1 MLYKKAYCCKVNDDW
16 FVSVWMGLI
25 LSMLKLNERG
35 DVRYVLR
42 TAIVGVVLVTVVG
55 CASVDGG
62 SVGVQSEQAQMDN
75 LQKTLYGAGREAE
88 TSNNYEVAAGIYGR
102 LFEQRPDDPAILSA
116 FVRNMRYS
124 GRSRE
129 IIDYVQAKAPQL
141 LANAQVKFEYAK
153 ALLAAGRKAEA
164 LTTLSQVEALTP
176 GDWRVLSAQGITYDA
191 LGRYEEAIATY
202 AAALK
207 LSPDNV
213 VVMNNMA
220 MSQAISG
227 QLTTAIATLE
237 RAAGINRT
245 NTHVRQNLALLYAIN
260 GDVERAQA
268 LAAMDLDVSDVETNL
283 SFYRRFEGQSR

>member
-1 MLYKKAYCCKVNDDW
+1 ML
-16 FVSVWMGLI
+16 M
-25 LSMLKLNERG
+25 LNERG
-35 DVRYVLR
+35 GVGHVLR
-42 TAIVGVVLVTVVG
+42 AALVGGLLVTVVG
-55 CASVDGG
+55 CASVNGG
-62 SVGVQSEQAQMDN
+62 SAGGQSNQAQMDN
-75 LQKTLYGAGREAE
+75 LQRTLYGAGREAE
-88 TSNNYEVAAGIYGR
+88 TSNNYEMAAGIYGR
-102 LFEQRPDDPAILSA
+102 LYEQRPDDPVVLSA

-129 IIDYVQAKAPQL
+129 IIDYVQTKTPHL
-141 LANAQVKFEYAK
+141 LVDARVKFEYAK

-164 LTTLSQVEALTP
+164 LTALSQVEALTP

-191 LGRYEEAIATY
+191 LGRYDEAIAAY
-202 AAALK
+202 MAALK
-207 LSPDNV
+207 RSPDNV
-213 VVMNNMA
+213 VVLNNMA

-227 QLTTAIATLE
+227 QLTSAIATLE

-283 SFYRRFEGQSR
+283 SFYRRFEGQSQ